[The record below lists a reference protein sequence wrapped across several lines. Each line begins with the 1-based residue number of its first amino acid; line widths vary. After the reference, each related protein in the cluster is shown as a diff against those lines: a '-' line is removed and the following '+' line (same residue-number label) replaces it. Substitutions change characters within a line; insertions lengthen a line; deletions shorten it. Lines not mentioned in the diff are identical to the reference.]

1 MATDANRKEFP
12 GQRPNEHVIVILRRH
27 WIVWFKYILQL
38 VFFNVLPVVI
48 SIVLYFFVGW
58 SPSPEGPIYI
68 GLVFLLSTYYLGA
81 WLMYFHAFI
90 DYRLDSWV
98 LTDQRI
104 VNVEQQGM
112 FDRVISELSVT
123 KVQDVTSEVHGHMQ
137 TFLDYGNVYVQTAG
151 EQQRFVFL
159 NVPHPEEVARLVVKV
174 NDAALQKQRQEAAEA
189 AAHVQQQD
197 HTQPAPNISR
207 TEPETAPAI
216 TATQHEPTER
226 F

>member
-1 MATDANRKEFP
+1 MATDANRTEFP

-38 VFFNVLPVVI
+38 AFFNILPVLI

-58 SPSPEGPIYI
+58 SPSAEGPLYV

-123 KVQDVTSEVHGHMQ
+123 KVQDVTSEVHGHLQ

-174 NDAALQKQRQEAAEA
+174 NDAALQKQRQEAAET
-189 AAHVQQQD
+189 AAHIQNLGQTHPV
-197 HTQPAPNISR
+197 I
-207 TEPETAPAI
+207 TE
-216 TATQHEPTER
+216 ATHEPTK
-226 F
+226 